1 MGMSE
6 FLQQLVNGITV
17 GSVYALIAL
26 GYTMVY
32 GILMFIN
39 FAHGE
44 IYMAGGF
51 IGWYLMTQLGV
62 PFVIAT
68 PITVLIVACLGM
80 TIEKIAYRPLR
91 HASRLGPLITAIG
104 VSIVLQN
111 LAAAIFGTDPQPF
124 PVPAFLRRDIYEV
137 GGVILDSLQIYMFVL
152 SILIMIGLDLY
163 VNHTR
168 VGKAMRATK
177 INKQVAPLMG
187 INLDTIISLVF
198 AIGSGIAALGGIM
211 VGIYYNAVFPTMG
224 FIPGLVA
231 FTAAVLGG
239 IGNIRGAMIGGMLI
253 GILENLG
260 AGYISSG
267 FKQGI
272 AFLVL
277 IFLLLF
283 RQEGILGKAER
294 EKV

>member
-1 MGMSE
+1 MNE
-6 FLQQLVNGITV
+6 FLQQMVNGITV

-44 IYMAGGF
+44 IYMAGAF
-51 IGWYLMTQLGV
+51 IGWFLMTKLGLPFLPSLLATVALVSFLGV
-62 PFVIAT
+62 
-68 PITVLIVACLGM
+68 M
-80 TIEKIAYRPLR
+80 IEKAAYRPLR
-91 HASRLGPLITAIG
+91 YASRLGPLITAIG
-104 VSIVLQN
+104 VSIFVQN
-111 LAAAIFGTDPQPF
+111 LAAAIFGTDPRPF
-124 PVPAFLRRDIYEV
+124 PLPAVLQRNVYEIR
-137 GGVILDSLQIYMFVL
+137 GVIVDNLQVYILVL
-152 SILIMIGLDLY
+152 SLTIMVGLDFY

-168 VGKAMRATK
+168 MGKAMRAAK
-177 INKQVAPLMG
+177 INKQVASLMG
-187 INLDTIISLVF
+187 INLDTVISLVF
-198 AIGSGIAALGGIM
+198 AIGSGIAGIGGFMI
-211 VGIYYNAVFPTMG
+211 GLYYNAVYPTMG
-224 FIPGLVA
+224 FMPGLVA

-260 AGYISSG
+260 AGYISTG

-272 AFLVL
+272 AFFVL

>member
-1 MGMSE
+1 MTE
-6 FLQQLVNGITV
+6 FFQQLVNGITV

-44 IYMAGGF
+44 IYMFGAF
-51 IGWYLMTQLGV
+51 IGWYLMIRMGLHFVPALLVTIATVTLLGV
-62 PFVIAT
+62 
-68 PITVLIVACLGM
+68 

-91 HASRLGPLITAIG
+91 FVSRLGPLITAIG
-104 VSIVLQN
+104 VSIFLQN
-111 LAAAIFGTDPQPF
+111 LAALIFGTDPRPF
-124 PVPAFLRRDIYEV
+124 PLPEWLQRNIYEV
-137 GGVILDSLQIYMFVL
+137 GGVIVDSLQIY
-152 SILIMIGLDLY
+152 ILITSVAIMIGLDFY
-163 VNHTR
+163 VNKTR
-168 VGKAMRATK
+168 MGKAMRAAK
-177 INKQVAPLMG
+177 INKQVASLMG
-187 INLDTIISLVF
+187 INLDTVISLVF
-198 AIGSGIAALGGIM
+198 AIGSGIAALGGVM
-211 VGIYYNAVFPTMG
+211 VGLYYNAVYPTMG
-224 FIPGLVA
+224 FMPGLVA

-260 AGYISSG
+260 AAYVSTG

-272 AFLVL
+272 AFIVL
-277 IFLLLF
+277 ICLLLF
-283 RQEGILGKAER
+283 RQEGIMGKVER

>member
-1 MGMSE
+1 MSE

-44 IYMAGGF
+44 IYMFGAF
-51 IGWYLMTQLGV
+51 IGWFLMIRAGLHFVPALLITIAAVSLLGV
-62 PFVIAT
+62 I
-68 PITVLIVACLGM
+68 
-80 TIEKIAYRPLR
+80 IEKIAYRPLR
-91 HASRLGPLITAIG
+91 YVSRLGPLITAIG
-104 VSIVLQN
+104 VSIFLQN
-111 LAAAIFGTDPQPF
+111 LAALVFGTDPRPF
-124 PVPAFLRRDIYEV
+124 PLPEWLQRNIYEV
-137 GGVILDSLQIYMFVL
+137 GGVIVDSLQIY
-152 SILIMIGLDLY
+152 ILITSVAIMIGLDFY
-163 VNHTR
+163 VNKTR
-168 VGKAMRATK
+168 MGKAMRAAK
-177 INKQVAPLMG
+177 INKQVASLMG
-187 INLDTIISLVF
+187 INLDTVISLVF
-198 AIGSGIAALGGIM
+198 AIGSGIAALGGVM
-211 VGIYYNAVFPTMG
+211 VGLYYNAAYPTMG
-224 FIPGLVA
+224 FMPGLVA

-260 AGYISSG
+260 AAYISTG

-272 AFLVL
+272 AFIVL

-283 RQEGILGKAER
+283 RQEGIMGKVER

>member
-1 MGMSE
+1 MTE
-6 FLQQLVNGITV
+6 FFQQLVNGITV

-44 IYMAGGF
+44 IYMFGAF
-51 IGWYLMTQLGV
+51 IGWYLMIRMGLHFVPALLVTIATVTLLGV
-62 PFVIAT
+62 
-68 PITVLIVACLGM
+68 

-91 HASRLGPLITAIG
+91 FVSRLGPLITAIG
-104 VSIVLQN
+104 VSIFLQN
-111 LAAAIFGTDPQPF
+111 LAALIFGTDPRPF
-124 PVPAFLRRDIYEV
+124 PLPEWLQRNIYEV
-137 GGVILDSLQIYMFVL
+137 GGVIVDSLQIY
-152 SILIMIGLDLY
+152 ILITSVAIMIGLDFY
-163 VNHTR
+163 VNKTR
-168 VGKAMRATK
+168 MGKAMRAAK
-177 INKQVAPLMG
+177 INKQVASLMG
-187 INLDTIISLVF
+187 INLDTVISLVF
-198 AIGSGIAALGGIM
+198 AIGSGIAALGGVM
-211 VGIYYNAVFPTMG
+211 VGLYYNAVYPTMG
-224 FIPGLVA
+224 FMPGLVA

-260 AGYISSG
+260 AAYVSTG

-272 AFLVL
+272 AFIVL

-283 RQEGILGKAER
+283 RQEGIMGKVER

>member
-1 MGMSE
+1 MTE
-6 FLQQLVNGITV
+6 FFQQLVNGITV

-44 IYMAGGF
+44 IYMFGGF
-51 IGWYLMTQLGV
+51 IAWVLMIKLGM
-62 PFVIAT
+62 PFIPSAL
-68 PITVLIVACLGM
+68 ITVATVSCMGVF
-80 TIEKIAYRPLR
+80 IEKIAYRPLR
-91 HASRLGPLITAIG
+91 YASRLGPLITAIG
-104 VSIVLQN
+104 VSIFLQN
-111 LAAAIFGTDPQPF
+111 LAALIFGTDPRPF
-124 PVPAFLRRDIYEV
+124 PLPEWLHRNIYEIK
-137 GGVILDSLQIYMFVL
+137 GVILDSLQIWIFSL
-152 SILIMIGLDLY
+152 SVIIMIGLDLY

-168 VGKAMRATK
+168 MGKAMRATK
-177 INKQVAPLMG
+177 INKQVASLMG
-187 INLDTIISLVF
+187 INLDTVISLVF
-198 AIGSGIAALGGIM
+198 AIGSGIAAIGGLM
-211 VGIYYNAVFPTMG
+211 VGMYYNAVYPTMG
-224 FIPGLVA
+224 FMPGLVA

-260 AGYISSG
+260 AAYISSG
-267 FKQGI
+267 FKQAI
-272 AFLVL
+272 AFLIL

-283 RQEGILGKAER
+283 RQEGIMGKVER

>member
-1 MGMSE
+1 MTE
-6 FLQQLVNGITV
+6 FFQQLVNGITV

-44 IYMAGGF
+44 IYMFGAF
-51 IGWYLMTQLGV
+51 IGWYLMIRMGLHFVPALLVTIATVTLLGV
-62 PFVIAT
+62 
-68 PITVLIVACLGM
+68 

-91 HASRLGPLITAIG
+91 FVSRLGPLITAIG
-104 VSIVLQN
+104 VSIFLQN
-111 LAAAIFGTDPQPF
+111 LAALIFGTDPRPF
-124 PVPAFLRRDIYEV
+124 PLPEWLQRNIYEV
-137 GGVILDSLQIYMFVL
+137 GGVIVDSLQIY
-152 SILIMIGLDLY
+152 ILITSVAIMIGLDFY
-163 VNHTR
+163 VNKTR
-168 VGKAMRATK
+168 IGKAMRAAK
-177 INKQVAPLMG
+177 INKQVASLMG
-187 INLDTIISLVF
+187 INLDTVISLVF
-198 AIGSGIAALGGIM
+198 AIGSGIAALGGVM
-211 VGIYYNAVFPTMG
+211 VGLYYNAVYPTMG
-224 FIPGLVA
+224 FMPGLVA

-260 AGYISSG
+260 AAYVSTG

-272 AFLVL
+272 AFIVL
-277 IFLLLF
+277 ICLLLF
-283 RQEGILGKAER
+283 RQEGIMGKVER

>member
-1 MGMSE
+1 MTE

-17 GSVYALIAL
+17 GSIYALIAL

-44 IYMAGGF
+44 IYMAGAF
-51 IGWYLMTQLGV
+51 IGWYLMVQLGM
-62 PFVIAT
+62 PFLVAT
-68 PITVLIVACLGM
+68 PLTVLAVACLGM

-104 VSIVLQN
+104 VSIFLQN
-111 LAAAIFGTDPQPF
+111 LAAAVFGTDPRPF
-124 PVPAFLRRDIYEV
+124 PLPAFLERNIYEV
-137 GGVILDSLQIYMFVL
+137 GGVILDSLQIWIFLL
-152 SILIMIGLDLY
+152 SIIIMICLDLY

-168 VGKAMRATK
+168 MGKAMRATK

-187 INLDTIISLVF
+187 INLDTVISLVF

-211 VGIYYNAVFPTMG
+211 VGLYYNSVSPTMG
-224 FIPGLVA
+224 FMPGLVA

-272 AFLVL
+272 AFFVL
-277 IFLLLF
+277 IALLLF
-283 RQEGILGKAER
+283 RQEGIMGKVER

>member
-1 MGMSE
+1 
-6 FLQQLVNGITV
+6 LVNGITV
-17 GSVYALIAL
+17 GSIYALIAL

-32 GILMFIN
+32 GILMFIT

-44 IYMAGGF
+44 IYMAGAF
-51 IGWYLMTQLGV
+51 LGW
-62 PFVIAT
+62 
-68 PITVLIVACLGM
+68 VLIIKLGLPFIPATLLAVALVSILGM

-91 HASRLGPLITAIG
+91 YASRLGPLITAIG
-104 VSIVLQN
+104 VSIFLQN
-111 LAAAIFGTDPQPF
+111 LAAFIFGADPRPF
-124 PVPAFLRRDIYEV
+124 PLPSWLERQFYEI
-137 GGVILDSLQIYMFVL
+137 GEVIIDSLQIYIFVL

-168 VGKAMRATK
+168 MGKAMRATK

-187 INLDTIISLVF
+187 INLDTVISLVF
-198 AIGSGIAALGGIM
+198 AIGSGIAAIGGVM
-211 VGIYYNAVFPTMG
+211 VGLYYNAVYPTMG
-224 FIPGLVA
+224 FMPGLVA

-260 AGYISSG
+260 AAYISSG
-267 FKQGI
+267 FKQAI
-272 AFLVL
+272 AFFVL

>member
-1 MGMSE
+1 MSE
-6 FLQQLVNGITV
+6 FFQQLVNGITV

-44 IYMAGGF
+44 IYMFGGF
-51 IGWYLMTQLGV
+51 IAWVLMIKFGIHFIPSAL
-62 PFVIAT
+62 
-68 PITVLIVACLGM
+68 ITVAAVSCIGVI
-80 TIEKIAYRPLR
+80 IEKIAYRPLR
-91 HASRLGPLITAIG
+91 YASRLGPLITAIG
-104 VSIVLQN
+104 VSIFLQN
-111 LAAAIFGTDPQPF
+111 LAALIFGTDPRPF
-124 PVPAFLRRDIYEV
+124 PIPEWLHRNIYEIK
-137 GGVILDSLQIYMFVL
+137 GVILDSLQIWIFSL
-152 SILIMIGLDLY
+152 SVIIMIGLDLY

-168 VGKAMRATK
+168 MGKAMRATK
-177 INKQVAPLMG
+177 INKQVASLMG
-187 INLDTIISLVF
+187 INLDTVISLVF
-198 AIGSGIAALGGIM
+198 AIGSGIAAIGGLM
-211 VGIYYNAVFPTMG
+211 VGMYYNAVYPTMG
-224 FIPGLVA
+224 FMPGLVA

-260 AGYISSG
+260 AAYISSG
-267 FKQGI
+267 FKQAI
-272 AFLVL
+272 AFLIL

-283 RQEGILGKAER
+283 RQEGIMGKVER